1 VKPSVIVG
9 IVKGLAIFPL
19 SVTAGETTFA
29 TVTLEE
35 AVPTDTVVGIAA
47 AEPGAV
53 HGLVPMKP
61 SSIAT
66 VPNSVEVKAG
76 ETTATFEIT
85 TSESL
90 PPGAVQKATII
101 ATAVVMRVATLT
113 IVPEP
118 TNWRKI
124 SYT

>member
-1 VKPSVIVG
+1 MKPSVIVG
-9 IVKGLAIFPL
+9 IVKGLAIFPS
-19 SVTAGETTFA
+19 SVT
-29 TVTLEE
+29 
-35 AVPTDTVVGIAA
+35 
-47 AEPGAV
+47 
-53 HGLVPMKP
+53 
-61 SSIAT
+61 
-66 VPNSVEVKAG
+66 AG